1 MRLKVFLS
9 AVLALSLCAQ
19 QGDEPGETQAP
30 VVPKEKIPPAPVLP
44 PNEALKSFKLQPGF
58 RIEVV
63 AAEPL
68 VHDPVQ
74 IAFDP
79 DGRLWVLEMRG
90 FMPNLEG
97 NELEKVG
104 SVAVLEDTDGDGK
117 MDKRTVFLDE
127 LVTPRAMALV
137 RGGTLV
143 AEPPNL
149 WFCQDTDSDGRCD
162 KKTLIANDYATEADP
177 KFGPKANV
185 EHSANGLLWA
195 LDNWIYS
202 ANYTTRFRNT
212 DGTWRRESTEFRGQW
227 GISQDD
233 FGRLVYNSNSDPLR
247 MDLVP
252 SGYLGRN
259 RNYHGAAG
267 LNVQPLKD
275 QSVWPV
281 RVNPGVNRGYQRGQL
296 RSDGTLATF
305 TAACGPLVYRGD
317 NFSDEFRGNVFA
329 CEPAGNLV
337 RRNVLTEQDP
347 NITARNPYDK
357 AEFLAS
363 TDERFRPVN
372 LANGPDGCLYI
383 VDFYRG
389 IIQHRLY
396 VTTYLRNQILD
407 RGLEKPTG
415 LGRIYRVANDSKKPG
430 PKPTL
435 SKTGSDELVKYLAH
449 PNGWWRDTA
458 QRLLVERNDPAV
470 VTSLRQ
476 LVTSGFASLKMP
488 LTRPSDT
495 LSPSEGERDALGR
508 LHALWV
514 LEGTR
519 QLDFAVLKA
528 ALSDTHAKV
537 RAAAIRVAEPLL
549 GSQPDLFGELLKSV
563 DDPAPDVQLQLA
575 FTLGQIK
582 DRRAEEAMA
591 KVALKTADDLYLRD
605 AILTGLGGRELEFLD
620 FLLPDKSWNEKK
632 SGYGQF
638 LGALA
643 RCVFTEANSDRVSRL
658 LDVTAKRPPD
668 MSWQQ
673 TALLDGILSTVPPT
687 PKGKLAPKLKPV
699 RLSAEPPVLAV
710 LAKNAS
716 KEIEARSSRVAD
728 LIVWP
733 GKPGVEPEKAVKPLT
748 SEQQKRFDQ
757 GKELY
762 LISCA
767 ACHQAHGMG
776 QEGLAP
782 PLVDSDWPVG
792 PPERL
797 VRIVLHGMRGPV
809 QVKGRTYELDMPAL
823 GVFDDEQVAAVLTY
837 IRREWGH
844 TADPVEPELVKKI
857 RAETEKREEAW
868 TDAELLKIP

>member
-1 MRLKVFLS
+1 MRLKVFLL
-9 AVLALSLCAQ
+9 AVLAGLNLWAQ
-19 QGDEPGETQAP
+19 QGDEAGETQAP

-44 PNEALKSFKLQPGF
+44 PAEALKSFKLPPGF
-58 RIEVV
+58 RIELV
-63 AAEPL
+63 AGEPL

-97 NELEKVG
+97 AGELEKVG
-104 SVAVLEDTDGDGK
+104 SIAMLEDTDGDGK

-127 LVTPRAMALV
+127 LVMARALALV
-137 RGGTLV
+137 RGGALV

-149 WFCQDTDSDGRCD
+149 WFCQDADGDGRCD
-162 KKTLIANDYATEADP
+162 KKTLIATDYAAEADP

-185 EHSANGLLWA
+185 EHSANGLLRA
-195 LDNWIYS
+195 IDNWIYS

-212 DGTWRRESTEFRGQW
+212 DGTWRREPTEFRGQW

-247 MDLVP
+247 IDLVP
-252 SGYLGRN
+252 SAYLGRN
-259 RNYHGAAG
+259 PNYRGAAG

-296 RSDGTLATF
+296 RPDGTLATF

-317 NFSDEFRGNVFA
+317 NFPDEFRGNVFV
-329 CEPAGNLV
+329 CEPAANLV
-337 RRNVLTEQDP
+337 RRNVLGED
-347 NITARNPYDK
+347 NLRLTARNPYDK

-383 VDFYRG
+383 ADFYRG

-415 LGRIYRVANDSKKPG
+415 LGRIYRVVHEMKKPG
-430 PKPTL
+430 PKPAL
-435 SKTGSDELVKYLAH
+435 SKTGSDELVKHLLH

-458 QRLLVERNDPAV
+458 QRLLVERNDPAT
-470 VTSLRQ
+470 VTSLKE
-476 LVTSGFASLKMP
+476 LVTSGSAP
-488 LTRPSDT
+488 
-495 LSPSEGERDALGR
+495 LGR
-508 LHALWV
+508 LHALWI

-519 QLDFAVLKA
+519 QLDAATFKA
-528 ALSDTHAKV
+528 ALSDAHPKV

-549 GSQPDLFGELLKSV
+549 RSQPDLFGELLKRV
-563 DDPAPDVQLQLA
+563 DDSEADVQLQLA

-591 KVALKTADDLYLRD
+591 KVAWKTSDNLYLRD

-620 FLLPDKSWNEKK
+620 FLLSDKNWSEKK
-632 SGYGQF
+632 SGFDPF

-643 RCVFTEANSDRVSRL
+643 RCVFTEAKPDRVSRL
-658 LDVTAKRPPD
+658 LEVTAKRPAEV
-668 MSWQQ
+668 SWQQ

-687 PKGKLAPKLKPV
+687 SKGKPAPKLKPV
-699 RLSAEPPVLAV
+699 RLDAEPPALAV
-710 LAKNAS
+710 LARNGS
-716 KEIEARSSRVAD
+716 KEIQARSSRVAD

-733 GKPGVEPEKAVKPLT
+733 GKPGVEPEKALKPLT
-748 SEQQKRFDQ
+748 SDQQKRFDQ

-767 ACHQAHGMG
+767 ACHQAHGLG

-782 PLVDSDWPVG
+782 PLVDSEWPVG

-823 GVFDDEQVAAVLTY
+823 GVFDDDQVAAVLTY

-844 TADPVEPELVKKI
+844 TADPVEPELVKNI

>member
-1 MRLKVFLS
+1 MRLKVFLL
-9 AVLALSLCAQ
+9 AVLAALNLCAQ
-19 QGDEPGETQAP
+19 QGDEADETQAP

-44 PNEALKSFKLQPGF
+44 PSEALKSFKLQPGF
-58 RIEVV
+58 RIELI
-63 AAEPL
+63 ASEPL

-97 NELEKVG
+97 TGELEKVG
-104 SVAVLEDTDGDGK
+104 SVAVLEDTDGDRT

-127 LVTPRAMALV
+127 LVMPRALALA
-137 RGGTLV
+137 RGGALI

-149 WFCQDTDSDGRCD
+149 WFCQDTDGDGTCD

-177 KFGPKANV
+177 KFGLKANV

-212 DGTWRRESTEFRGQW
+212 DGTWQRDPTEFRGQW

-247 MDLVP
+247 IDLVP

-259 RNYHGAAG
+259 PEYRGAAG
-267 LNVQPLKD
+267 LNVQPFKD
-275 QSVWPV
+275 QAVWPV

-317 NFSDEFRGNVFA
+317 NFPDEFRGNVFV

-337 RRNVLTEQDP
+337 RRNVLAEQ
-347 NITARNPYDK
+347 NLQITARNPYDK

-363 TDERFRPVN
+363 IDERFRPVH

-383 VDFYRG
+383 ADFYRG
-389 IIQHRLY
+389 IIQHRIY
-396 VTTYLRNQILD
+396 VTTYLRNQIFD
-407 RGLEKPTG
+407 RGLEKPTS
-415 LGRIYRVANDSKKPG
+415 LGRIYRVVHESKKPG
-430 PKPTL
+430 PKPAL
-435 SKTGSDELVKYLAH
+435 SKTGSDELVKQLLH

-470 VTSLRQ
+470 VASLKQ
-476 LVTSGFASLKMP
+476 LVTSGFGSLK
-488 LTRPSDT
+488 RPS
-495 LSPSEGERDALGR
+495 DALGR

-519 QLDFAVLKA
+519 QLDAATLKA
-528 ALSDTHAKV
+528 ALSDTHPKV

-549 GSQPDLFGELLKSV
+549 GSQPELFAELLKRA
-563 DDPAPDVQLQLA
+563 DDSEPDVQLQLA

-591 KVALKTADDLYLRD
+591 KIALKGADNLYLRD
-605 AILTGLGGRELEFLD
+605 AILSGLGGRELEFLD
-620 FLLPDKSWNEKK
+620 FLLSDRNWSEKK
-632 SGYGQF
+632 SGYPQF

-643 RCVFTEANSDRVSRL
+643 RCVFTEGNSERVSRL
-658 LDVTAKRPPD
+658 LDLTAKRPAD
-668 MSWQQ
+668 VSWQQ
-673 TALLDGILSTVPPT
+673 SALLDGILSTVPPT
-687 PKGKLAPKLKPV
+687 SKGKPAPKLKPV
-699 RLSAEPPVLAV
+699 RLNAEPPALVFLGKAG
-710 LAKNAS
+710 S
-716 KEIEARSSRVAD
+716 KEIQERASRVAD
-728 LIVWP
+728 LVVWP
-733 GKPGVEPEKAVKPLT
+733 GKPGVEPEKVVKPLT
-748 SEQQKRFDQ
+748 PEQQQRFEQ

-767 ACHQAHGMG
+767 ACHQAHGKG

-782 PLVDSDWPVG
+782 PLVDSEWPVG

-809 QVKGRTYELDMPAL
+809 QVNGRTYELDMPSL
-823 GVFDDEQVAAVLTY
+823 GVFDDDQVAAVLTY

-868 TDAELLKIP
+868 TDTELLKIP

>member
-1 MRLKVFLS
+1 MFLW
-9 AVLALSLCAQ
+9 AVLAALNLSAQ
-19 QGDEPGETQAP
+19 QGDEPGEVQAP

-44 PNEALKSFKLQPGF
+44 PSEALKSFKLQPGF
-58 RIEVV
+58 RIELV
-63 AAEPL
+63 ASEPL

-79 DGRLWVLEMRG
+79 DGRLWVLEMSG

-97 NELEKVG
+97 AELEKVG
-104 SVAVLEDTDGDGK
+104 SVALLEDTDDDGK

-127 LVTPRAMALV
+127 LVMPRALALV
-137 RGGTLV
+137 RGGVLV

-149 WFCQDTDSDGRCD
+149 WFCQDSDGDGRCD
-162 KKTLIANDYATEADP
+162 KKTLIANDYAVEADP

-212 DGTWRRESTEFRGQW
+212 DGTWRREPTEFRGQW

-247 MDLVP
+247 IDLVP
-252 SGYLGRN
+252 SSYLGRN
-259 RNYHGAAG
+259 RNYRGAAG
-267 LNVQPLKD
+267 LNVRPLKD

-281 RVNPGVNRGYQRGQL
+281 RVNPGVNRGYQPGQL

-305 TAACGPLVYRGD
+305 TAACAPLVYRGD
-317 NFSDEFRGNVFA
+317 NFPDEFRGNVFA

-337 RRNVLTEQDP
+337 RRNVVTEQ
-347 NITARNPYDK
+347 NLNLTARNPYDK
-357 AEFLAS
+357 GEFLAS
-363 TDERFRPVN
+363 ADERFRPVN
-372 LANGPDGCLYI
+372 LATGPDGCLYV

-415 LGRIYRVANDSKKPG
+415 LGRIYRVVHESKKPG
-430 PKPTL
+430 PKPEL
-435 SKTGSDELVKYLAH
+435 SKAGSDELVKQLLH

-458 QRLLVERNDPAV
+458 QRLLVEQHDSGV
-470 VTSLRQ
+470 VSSLKQ
-476 LVTSGFASLKMP
+476 LAASGSASLKMP

-495 LSPSEGERDALGR
+495 LSPSDGERGALGR

-519 QLDFAVLKA
+519 QLDAATLKA
-528 ALSDTHAKV
+528 ALSDTHPKV
-537 RAAAIRVAEPLL
+537 RAAAIRIAEPLL
-549 GSQPDLFGELLKSV
+549 GSQPALFGELLKWDADSE
-563 DDPAPDVQLQLA
+563 PDVQLQLA
-575 FTLGQIK
+575 LTLGQIK
-582 DRRAEEAMA
+582 DRRAEETMA
-591 KVALKTADDLYLRD
+591 KIALKGADNLYLRD

-620 FLLPDKSWNEKK
+620 FLLSDKNWNEKK

-643 RCVFTEANSDRVSRL
+643 RCVLTEANSDRVSRL
-658 LDVTAKRPPD
+658 LDLTAKRPAE

-687 PKGKLAPKLKPV
+687 PKGKPGLKPV
-699 RLSAEPPVLAV
+699 RLNAEPPALAI
-710 LAKNAS
+710 LAKNGS
-716 KEIEARSSRVAD
+716 KEIQARSNQLAD

-733 GKPGVEPEKAVKPLT
+733 GKPGVEPEKVVKPLT
-748 SEQQKRFDQ
+748 SEQQKRFEQ

-767 ACHQAHGMG
+767 ACHQTHGLG

-782 PLVDSDWPVG
+782 PLVDAEWPVG

-797 VRIVLHGMRGPV
+797 VRIVLHGLRGPV
-809 QVKGRTYELDMPAL
+809 QVKG
-823 GVFDDEQVAAVLTY
+823 
-837 IRREWGH
+837 
-844 TADPVEPELVKKI
+844 
-857 RAETEKREEAW
+857 
-868 TDAELLKIP
+868 